1 MAPKDYAHSGL
12 AGPVSGLHSDRAGT
26 SSRLGLDMSEPDVGP
41 RPSFLIDMDG
51 VLVHED
57 DLIPGADRFIKA
69 LRQAGLPFLVLT
81 NNSMLAAAGRHRL
94 RRR

>member
-1 MAPKDYAHSGL
+1 
-12 AGPVSGLHSDRAGT
+12 
-26 SSRLGLDMSEPDVGP
+26 MSEPDVGP

-69 LRQAGLPFLVLT
+69 LRQAARLLRPALAHRHRPAARSDLDVGLGDRAVPR
-81 NNSMLAAAGRHRL
+81 LAAAGRHRL